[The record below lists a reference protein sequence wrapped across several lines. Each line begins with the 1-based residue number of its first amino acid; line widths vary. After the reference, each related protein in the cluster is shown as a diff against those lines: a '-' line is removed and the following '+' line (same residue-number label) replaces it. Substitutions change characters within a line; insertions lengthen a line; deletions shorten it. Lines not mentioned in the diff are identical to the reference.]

1 MPSPLTGEGRVRVFM
16 DIKTIGIIGAGTMGS
31 GISQVMALS
40 GFEVIMMDMKD
51 EFVRRGLENIKN
63 GLGKMLEKAKIT
75 AEEKE
80 KTIAG
85 ISTTTRLEDMA
96 KVDFVIEAASE
107 MAELKLDIFRKLDVI
122 CRKDAILATNTSSI
136 PITRIASATKR
147 ADKVIGM
154 HFMNPAPVMK
164 LVEIIR
170 GMNTSDETFAAVK
183 SLTENIG
190 KIPVESK
197 DRPGFIVNRILMP
210 MINEAV
216 FTFMDG
222 AASAED
228 IDKAMTLGANQPIG
242 PLALADLIGLDTVL
256 SIMESIYS
264 ETKDP
269 KHRPCP
275 LLKRYVDAGELGRKT
290 GKGFYKY
297 S

>member
-1 MPSPLTGEGRVRVFM
+1 M

-31 GISQVMALS
+31 GISQVMALY
-40 GFEVIMMDMKD
+40 GFEVIMMDMKG
-51 EFVRRGLENIKN
+51 EFIRRGLENIKN

-80 KTIAG
+80 KTIAR
-85 ISTTTRLEDMA
+85 IRTTTRLEDMA
-96 KVDFVIEAASE
+96 RVDFIIEAASE
-107 MAELKLDIFRKLDVI
+107 MAGLKLDIFRRLDVI
-122 CRKDAILATNTSSI
+122 CRKDIILATNTSSI

-147 ADKVIGM
+147 EDRVIGM

-170 GMNTSDETFAAVK
+170 GTNTSDETFAAVK
-183 SLTENIG
+183 GLTEKIG

-242 PLALADLIGLDTVL
+242 PLALADLIGLDTVF

-275 LLKRYVDAGELGRKT
+275 LLKRYVDAGELGRKA

>member
-1 MPSPLTGEGRVRVFM
+1 M

-40 GFEVIMMDMKD
+40 AFEVIMMDMKG
-51 EFVRRGLENIKN
+51 EFIRRGLENIKN

-80 KTIAG
+80 KTIAR
-85 ISTTTRLEDMA
+85 ISATTRLEDMA

-107 MAELKLDIFRKLDVI
+107 MAELKLDIFRRLDVI
-122 CRKDAILATNTSSI
+122 CRKDIILATNTSSI

-147 ADKVIGM
+147 EDKVIGM

-170 GMNTSDETFAAVK
+170 GTNTSDDTFAAVK
-183 SLTENIG
+183 GLTEKIG

-242 PLALADLIGLDTVL
+242 PLALADLIGLDTVF

>member
-1 MPSPLTGEGRVRVFM
+1 M

-40 GFEVIMMDMKD
+40 GFEVIMMDMRD

-63 GLGKMLEKAKIT
+63 GLNKMLEKAKIT

-80 KTIAG
+80 KTIAR
-85 ISTTTRLEDMA
+85 ISATTRLEDMA

-122 CRKDAILATNTSSI
+122 CRKDTILATNTSSI

-147 ADKVIGM
+147 ECNIIGM

-183 SLTENIG
+183 GLTSKIG

-210 MINEAV
+210 MLNEAV

-242 PLALADLIGLDTVL
+242 PLALADLIGLDTVF

-275 LLKRYVDAGELGRKT
+275 LLKRYVDAGDLGRKA

>member
-1 MPSPLTGEGRVRVFM
+1 M

-40 GFEVIMMDMKD
+40 GFEVIMMDMRD

-63 GLGKMLEKAKIT
+63 GLNKMLEKAKIT

-80 KTIAG
+80 KTIAR
-85 ISTTTRLEDMA
+85 ISATTRLEDMA

-107 MAELKLDIFRKLDVI
+107 IAELKLDIFRKLDVI
-122 CRKDAILATNTSSI
+122 CRKDTILATNTSSI

-147 ADKVIGM
+147 ECNIIGM

-183 SLTENIG
+183 GLTSKIG

-210 MINEAV
+210 MLNEAV

-242 PLALADLIGLDTVL
+242 PLALADLIGLDTVF

-275 LLKRYVDAGELGRKT
+275 LLKRYVDAGDLGRKA

>member
-1 MPSPLTGEGRVRVFM
+1 M

-40 GFEVIMMDMKD
+40 GFEVIMMDMKG
-51 EFVRRGLENIKN
+51 EFIRRGLENIKN

-80 KTIAG
+80 KTLAR
-85 ISTTTRLEDMA
+85 ISATTRLEDMA
-96 KVDFVIEAASE
+96 KVDFIIEAASE
-107 MAELKLDIFRKLDVI
+107 MAELKLDIFSKLDVI
-122 CRKDAILATNTSSI
+122 CRKDTILATNTSSI

-147 ADKVIGM
+147 EGKVIGM

-170 GMNTSDETFAAVK
+170 GTNTSDDTFAAVK
-183 SLTENIG
+183 GLTEKIG
-190 KIPVESK
+190 KIPVVSK

-275 LLKRYVDAGELGRKT
+275 LLKRYVDTGELGRKT

>member
-1 MPSPLTGEGRVRVFM
+1 M

-51 EFVRRGLENIKN
+51 EFARRGLENIKN

-80 KTIAG
+80 KTIAR
-85 ISTTTRLEDMA
+85 IRTTTRLEDMA
-96 KVDFVIEAASE
+96 RVDFIIEAASE
-107 MAELKLDIFRKLDVI
+107 MAGLKLDIFRRLDVI
-122 CRKDAILATNTSSI
+122 CRKDIILATNTSSI

-147 ADKVIGM
+147 EDRVIGM

-170 GMNTSDETFAAVK
+170 GTNTSDETFAAVK
-183 SLTENIG
+183 GLTEKIG

-242 PLALADLIGLDTVL
+242 PLALADLIGLDTVF

-275 LLKRYVDAGELGRKT
+275 LLKRYVDAGELGRKA